1 MHRPAKRFLLV
12 DDHPIMSDALR
23 YTLETVAPDSKVEF
37 AASYGEARRLLAE
50 GNRIDCILLDL
61 GLPDSDGYDALQGL
75 RLLRP
80 DTPVVVLSADGER
93 DTIMRCLNLGAQ
105 GFIPKTV
112 HHDVL
117 RYALQM
123 VAAGHMY
130 VPKEVVTNT
139 GWTPANAMSRVQ
151 PARATSRDPRSLG
164 LTGRRQPERARRRVD
179 ELTARGE
186 SIDEAQLTESIRVR
200 DERDR
205 HVMQPAVDAVHING
219 DTDTPAQTLAY
230 VLQLVANCPALR

>member
-1 MHRPAKRFLLV
+1 MIPSNSLTHRPVKRILLV

-23 YTLETVAPDSKVEF
+23 YTLETIAPDARVEF
-37 AASYGEARRLLAE
+37 ASSYGEARRVLAE
-50 GNRIDCILLDL
+50 PDRIDCILLDL

-93 DTIMRCLNLGAQ
+93 ETIMRCLNLGAQ

-123 VAAGHMY
+123 VVAGHMY
-130 VPKEVVTNT
+130 VPKEVITHS
-139 GWTPANAMSRVQ
+139 GWTPANPMAR
-151 PARATSRDPRSLG
+151 PAPAKAPSRDPRSLG
-164 LTGRRQPERARRRVD
+164 LTGRQCDVLRLILRGLPNKLICRELDLAEGTVKIHVSAVLRTLGARNRTQAVIAA
-179 ELTARGE
+179 T
-186 SIDEAQLTESIRVR
+186 QLGLR
-200 DERDR
+200 
-205 HVMQPAVDAVHING
+205 
-219 DTDTPAQTLAY
+219 LA
-230 VLQLVANCPALR
+230 AE

>member
-1 MHRPAKRFLLV
+1 MHLSNSLMHRPAKRFLLV

-50 GNRIDCILLDL
+50 GNRVDCILLDL

-93 DTIMRCLNLGAQ
+93 ETILRCLNLGAQ

-112 HHDVL
+112 HHDVM
-117 RYALQM
+117 RHALQM
-123 VAAGHMY
+123 VASGHMY
-130 VPKEVVTNT
+130 VPKEVVTHA
-139 GWTPANAMSRVQ
+139 GWSPANAALRAAQSR
-151 PARATSRDPRSLG
+151 PATRDPRSLG
-164 LTGRRQPERARRRVD
+164 LTGRQCDVLRLILRGLPNKLICRELDLAEGTVKIHVSAVLRA
-179 ELTARGE
+179 LGARNRTQAV
-186 SIDEAQLTESIRVR
+186 IAANQLGLRLVTE
-200 DERDR
+200 
-205 HVMQPAVDAVHING
+205 
-219 DTDTPAQTLAY
+219 
-230 VLQLVANCPALR
+230 

>member
-1 MHRPAKRFLLV
+1 MHLSNSLMHRPAKRFLLV

-139 GWTPANAMSRVQ
+139 GWTPANALSRVQ

-164 LTGRRQPERARRRVD
+164 LTGRQCDVLRLILRGLPNKLICRELDLAEGTVKIHVSAVLRA
-179 ELTARGE
+179 LGARNRTQAV
-186 SIDEAQLTESIRVR
+186 IAANQLGLKLATEPV
-200 DERDR
+200 
-205 HVMQPAVDAVHING
+205 
-219 DTDTPAQTLAY
+219 
-230 VLQLVANCPALR
+230 

>member
-1 MHRPAKRFLLV
+1 MHLSNSLMHRPAKRFLLV

-130 VPKEVVTNT
+130 VPKEVVTHT

-164 LTGRRQPERARRRVD
+164 LTGRQCDVLRLILRGLPNKLICRELDLAEGTVKIHVSAVLRA
-179 ELTARGE
+179 LGARNRTQAV
-186 SIDEAQLTESIRVR
+186 IAANQLGLKLATEPV
-200 DERDR
+200 
-205 HVMQPAVDAVHING
+205 
-219 DTDTPAQTLAY
+219 
-230 VLQLVANCPALR
+230 

>member
-1 MHRPAKRFLLV
+1 MIPSNSPVRSLTHRPAKRFLLV

-23 YTLETVAPDSKVEF
+23 YTLESIAPDCKIEF
-37 AASYGEARRLLAE
+37 AASYGEARRILAE
-50 GNRIDCILLDL
+50 GNRTDCILLDL

-93 DTIMRCLNLGAQ
+93 ETIMRCLNLGAQ

-112 HHDVL
+112 HHDVM

-130 VPKEVVTNT
+130 VPKEIITQND
-139 GWTPANAMSRVQ
+139 WSPANPM
-151 PARATSRDPRSLG
+151 
-164 LTGRRQPERARRRVD
+164 
-179 ELTARGE
+179 ARGP
-186 SIDEAQLTESIRVR
+186 I
-200 DERDR
+200 
-205 HVMQPAVDAVHING
+205 PG
-219 DTDTPAQTLAY
+219 P
-230 VLQLVANCPALR
+230 

>member
-1 MHRPAKRFLLV
+1 MHLSNSLLHRPAKRFLLV

-37 AASYGEARRLLAE
+37 AASYGEARRLLAD
-50 GNRIDCILLDL
+50 GHRIDCILLDL

-130 VPKEVVTNT
+130 VPKEVVSQPDW
-139 GWTPANAMSRVQ
+139 GPASTM
-151 PARATSRDPRSLG
+151 ARGAPTRAPSRDPRHLG
-164 LTGRRQPERARRRVD
+164 LTGRQCDVLRLILRGLPNKLICRELDLAEGTVKIHVSAVLRA
-179 ELTARGE
+179 LGARNRTQAV
-186 SIDEAQLTESIRVR
+186 IAANQL
-200 DERDR
+200 
-205 HVMQPAVDAVHING
+205 G
-219 DTDTPAQTLAY
+219 LKLA
-230 VLQLVANCPALR
+230 AD

>member
-1 MHRPAKRFLLV
+1 MIPSHSLTHRPARRFLLL

-23 YTLETVAPDSKVEF
+23 YTLESIAPESRIEF

-75 RLLRP
+75 KLLRP

-93 DTIMRCLNLGAQ
+93 ETIMRCLNLGAH

-123 VAAGHMY
+123 VVAGHMY
-130 VPKEVVTNT
+130 VPKEIVTQT
-139 GWTPANAMSRVQ
+139 GWTPSNPMARPVQ
-151 PARATSRDPRSLG
+151 ARTPSRDPRSLG
-164 LTGRRQPERARRRVD
+164 LTGRQCDVLRLILRGLPNKLICRELSLAEGTVKIHVSAVLRVLGARNRTQAVI
-179 ELTARGE
+179 A
-186 SIDEAQLTESIRVR
+186 ANQLGLRLATE
-200 DERDR
+200 
-205 HVMQPAVDAVHING
+205 
-219 DTDTPAQTLAY
+219 
-230 VLQLVANCPALR
+230 

>member
-1 MHRPAKRFLLV
+1 MHPSNSPTHSLMHRPAKRFLLV

-23 YTLETVAPDSKVEF
+23 YTLESIAPDSKIEF

-93 DTIMRCLNLGAQ
+93 ETIMRCLNLGAQ

-130 VPKEVVTNT
+130 VPKEVITHTDWSPANPMARPAQVR
-139 GWTPANAMSRVQ
+139 TPA
-151 PARATSRDPRSLG
+151 RDPRSLG
-164 LTGRRQPERARRRVD
+164 LTGRQCDVLRLILRGLPNKLICRELDLAEGTVKIHVSAVLRVLGARNRTQAVIAANQMGLR
-179 ELTARGE
+179 LA
-186 SIDEAQLTESIRVR
+186 TE
-200 DERDR
+200 
-205 HVMQPAVDAVHING
+205 
-219 DTDTPAQTLAY
+219 
-230 VLQLVANCPALR
+230 